1 MSRLLVLS
9 GGIAVGAVVG
19 WTAALVT
26 HNVAPSSASEPT
38 PRPAPT
44 ALKGQDAA
52 VPSPSGSSHSDTV
65 RLPPE
70 VDSAIAHHALAQPV
84 DIAVL
89 ERLLEESNS
98 LPETERQRTQFA
110 LYLRYAALHP
120 QAAVDRLLGAERA
133 NHMLLSAAFAAW
145 ATHDADAALRRADS
159 LDLVQREWA
168 SMAVWEVSN
177 VHDDP
182 QRAWQETLASQSGL
196 RRLDAL
202 RYVVLNWTETAPA
215 EALAAIDA
223 LPVSSEKKHLQ
234 FMALY
239 GWAREDAEA
248 ALRWAQERP
257 EEEHQVPVLLSFMA
271 EDAPLKA
278 IELAMATDA
287 KHRQGAVKQ
296 VIDSWAETD
305 PQAAFEWILS
315 NRSSLADVALA
326 AKPLEHLAGTAP
338 RQALALAERL
348 DNTPRRLAISAILEQ
363 WAAHDAPA
371 AAAWLDSSSAELD
384 GNRIAKIAEA
394 YAQQRGE
401 EAFDWVL
408 AQPFEH
414 QRNALERVTR
424 ELAKG
429 SVQRTLQLVR
439 RIDEPALRRSAMES
453 VVSAWAREDPRA
465 TRRWIATNAADGQRP
480 ALFAQLYMEW
490 ARLDQAEAAT
500 NARRHGN
507 RIERDAALR
516 AMTTAVARTNPDLAE
531 ELYAEIESR
540 RQRQSAARYLA
551 FWWRETDPER
561 AERYRDKRD

>member
-1 MSRLLVLS
+1 MSKWLVLG

-19 WTAALVT
+19 WAAALVT
-26 HNVAPSSASEPT
+26 HNVAPSAASEPT
-38 PRPAPT
+38 LRPVPA
-44 ALKGQDAA
+44 ALKGEDAA
-52 VPSPSGSSHSDTV
+52 VPSPSGSSDTV

-70 VDSAIAHHALAQPV
+70 VDSAIAHRALSQPV
-84 DIAVL
+84 DAATL

-98 LPETERQRTQFA
+98 LPKTERQRTQFA

-120 QAAVDRLLGAERA
+120 QAAVDHLLGAERA

-145 ATHDADAALRRADS
+145 ATLDADAALRRADS
-159 LDLVQREWA
+159 LDVVQREWA
-168 SMAVWEVSN
+168 SMAVWAVSN
-177 VHDDP
+177 AHDDP
-182 QRAWQETLASQSGL
+182 QRAWQETLANLSGL

-202 RYVVLNWTETAPA
+202 RDIAFHWAETAPA
-215 EALAAIDA
+215 EALAAINA
-223 LPVSSEKKHLQ
+223 LPESLDKKQLQ
-234 FMALY
+234 FIALH
-239 GWAREDAEA
+239 GWAQEDAEA
-248 ALRWAQERP
+248 ALRWAQEQP
-257 EEEHQVPVLLSFMA
+257 EKDYKVPTLLHFMA

-287 KHRQGAVKQ
+287 KHRPGAVKQ
-296 VIDSWAETD
+296 VIDSWAESD

-315 NRSSLADVALA
+315 NQSSLADVALA
-326 AKPLEHLAGTAP
+326 AKPLQHIAGTAP
-338 RQALALAERL
+338 KQALALAERL

-384 GNRIAKIAEA
+384 GNRVAKIAEA

-408 AQPFEH
+408 AQSSEH
-414 QRNALERVTR
+414 QRDAITKVMR

-429 SVQRTLQLVR
+429 AVQRTLQLVQ
-439 RIDEPALRRSAMES
+439 RIDEPALRRSALES
-453 VVSAWAREDPRA
+453 VVYAWAREDPRA
-465 TRRWIATNAADGQRP
+465 TRRWIATNAEDGQRP

-490 ARLDQAEAAT
+490 AHLDQAEAAT

-531 ELYAEIESR
+531 ELYDEIESP

-551 FWWRETDPER
+551 FWWRETDPKR
-561 AERYRDKRD
+561 AERYRDTRD

>member
-1 MSRLLVLS
+1 MSRWFVLS

-26 HNVAPSSASEPT
+26 HNVVPSSASEP
-38 PRPAPT
+38 PLRPAPA
-44 ALKGQDAA
+44 ALKGEDAA
-52 VPSPSGSSHSDTV
+52 APSPSGSSPSDTA
-65 RLPPE
+65 RLPTE
-70 VDSAIAHHALAQPV
+70 VDSVVVRHGLAQPV

-120 QAAVDRLLGAERA
+120 QAAVDRLLGAERP

-145 ATHDADAALRRADS
+145 ATQDADAALRRADS
-159 LDLVQREWA
+159 LEVMQREWA
-168 SMAVWEVSN
+168 SMAVWAVSN

-182 QRAWQETLASQSGL
+182 QRAWQETLANRSGL
-196 RRLDAL
+196 QRLDAL
-202 RYVVLNWTETAPA
+202 RHVVLIWTETAPA

-223 LPVSSEKKHLQ
+223 LPASSEKKHLQ
-234 FMALY
+234 SMALY

-257 EEEHQVPVLLSFMA
+257 EEEYQVPLLLHFMA

-287 KHRQGAVKQ
+287 KHRPGAVKQ
-296 VIDSWAETD
+296 VIDSWAESD
-305 PQAAFEWILS
+305 PQAAFDWILS
-315 NRSSLADVALA
+315 NQSSLADVALA
-326 AKPLEHLAGTAP
+326 AKPLQHLAETAP

-384 GNRIAKIAEA
+384 DNRVAKIAEA

-439 RIDEPALRRSAMES
+439 RIDEPALRRSALES

-465 TRRWIATNAADGQRP
+465 ARRWIATNAEDGQRP
-480 ALFAQLYMEW
+480 ALFAQLYLEW
-490 ARLDQAEAAT
+490 ARLDQAEATT
-500 NARRHGN
+500 NARQHGN
-507 RIERDAALR
+507 RFERDAALR

-531 ELYAEIESR
+531 ELYDEIESP

-561 AERYRDKRD
+561 AKRYRDKRD